1 MTVREKLQSMLVNK
15 GMFESQAKEVM
26 DIAEPELNKLDND
39 YKITF
44 HSPADEYPSVIYT
57 ILFMAIRPIALNWI
71 EENIPM
77 AWYKPMFL

>member
-1 MTVREKLQSMLVNK
+1 MTVREKLQNMLVNK
-15 GMFESQAKEVM
+15 GMFESQANEVM
-26 DIAEPELNKLDND
+26 NIAEPELNKLVND

-44 HSPADEYPSVIYT
+44 DRPADEYPSEIYT
-57 ILFMAIRPIALNWI
+57 ILFMALRPIALKWI

>member
-15 GMFESQAKEVM
+15 GLSGTQAEEVM
-26 DIAEPELNKLDND
+26 AIAEPELNKLAND

-44 HSPADEYPSVIYT
+44 NRPADEYPCVIYT
-57 ILFMAIRPIALNWI
+57 ILFMVIRRIALKWI
-71 EENIPM
+71 EENMPL

>member
-1 MTVREKLQSMLVNK
+1 MTVREKSQGMLVNK
-15 GMFESQAKEVM
+15 GMFETQAKEVM
-26 DIAEPELNKLDND
+26 DIAEPELNKLVND

-44 HSPADEYPSVIYT
+44 DRPADEYPSVIYT
-57 ILFMAIRPIALNWI
+57 ILFMAIRPIALKWI